1 MTWSIISAILVV
13 IIIFEM
19 IVFSDAMLVELLCV
33 VIILF
38 LLECYLYFLLPKIR
52 YKALAKMK
60 EVENEYIFF
69 DNVLKTFT
77 KSQEYNGEAEIEYS
91 LFVRVYETT
100 KHLFLYQT
108 NNQVFIVDKS
118 TIDGGTIEDVR
129 NKLTAFVKDKYI
141 ICKY

>member
-1 MTWSIISAILVV
+1 
-13 IIIFEM
+13 
-19 IVFSDAMLVELLCV
+19 
-33 VIILF
+33 
-38 LLECYLYFLLPKIR
+38 
-52 YKALAKMK
+52 MK

-118 TIDGGTIEDVR
+118 TIDGGIIGDVR